1 MTEHEALDE
10 IRFVRHVHE
19 YVKRAYKDAA
29 MFEQHGVVM
38 LLAHVMNEC
47 VRHERELRRY
57 VAANEK
63 NLDKHEKNGI

>member
-47 VRHERELRRY
+47 VRHER
-57 VAANEK
+57 
-63 NLDKHEKNGI
+63 